1 MNKNIKSCFIFVLS
15 LCLMVT
21 ATNFSVLAS
30 ESNVFKNFDVNIYE
44 SRDLPQIPVAQ
55 MNAEDKAVAIDVMKQ
70 CGLTDNQIQRLIN
83 IENNNY
89 MANSIS
95 TRGNW
100 VFPPN
105 PQIGD
110 QFERKFFLSKGT
122 LIAGGAGVAE
132 ISAVIAGAGVPL
144 LVAITAAG
152 WVAQA
157 IGDNVDFEGL
167 DFVTH
172 YVYGETNEGTL
183 GWNTG
188 ATEWTV
194 KKKS

>member
-1 MNKNIKSCFIFVLS
+1 
-15 LCLMVT
+15 MVT

-30 ESNVFKNFDVNIYE
+30 ESNVSKNFDVNIYE

-70 CGLTDNQIQRLIN
+70 YGLTDNQIQRLIN

-89 MANSIS
+89 MINHIT
-95 TRGNW
+95 TRGDW
-100 VFPPN
+100 GFPPN

-110 QFERKFFLSKGT
+110 RFERKFFLAKGT
-122 LIAGGAGVAE
+122 LIAGGATVAE
-132 ISAVIAGAGVPL
+132 ISAIIAGAGVPL
-144 LVAITAAG
+144 LVAIAAAG

-157 IGDNVDFEGL
+157 IGDNIDFEGL

>member
-1 MNKNIKSCFIFVLS
+1 MNKNIKSCFIFVLI